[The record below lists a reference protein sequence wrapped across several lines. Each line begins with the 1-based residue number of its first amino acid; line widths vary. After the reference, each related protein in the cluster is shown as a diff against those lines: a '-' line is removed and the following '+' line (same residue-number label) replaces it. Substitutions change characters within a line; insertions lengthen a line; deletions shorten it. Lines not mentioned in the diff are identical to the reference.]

1 MDNFEYVDMDKIQ
14 IKTSDD
20 DEKTDEKVL
29 DILDQIR
36 LDSTY

>member
-20 DEKTDEKVL
+20 DEKPDEKVL
-29 DILDQIR
+29 DQI
-36 LDSTY
+36 